1 MEQVIDVKTIRE
13 DLGLTQAQF
22 GQLVGVDQSTV
33 SNWEKGETR
42 PRGPAIKVIESVR
55 SRPDFL
61 PRPSP
66 QQEKTA

>member
-1 MEQVIDVKTIRE
+1 MTQAIDVKSIRE
-13 DLGLTQAQF
+13 GLGLTQAQF
-22 GQLVGVDQSTV
+22 GHLVGVDQSTI

-61 PRPSP
+61 PHPK
-66 QQEKTA
+66 QEGEKA